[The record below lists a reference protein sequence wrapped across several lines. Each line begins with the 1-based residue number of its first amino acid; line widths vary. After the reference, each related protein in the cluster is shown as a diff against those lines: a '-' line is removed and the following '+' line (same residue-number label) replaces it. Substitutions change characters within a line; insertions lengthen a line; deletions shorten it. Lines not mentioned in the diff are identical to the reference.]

1 MNKQELKAKFT
12 DAYNLIVDSEDTDKM
27 EVLGQVVK
35 EQMNWFIN
43 NKPDMAE
50 DFIDRLCSVNWN
62 NYITYKEAPIIVGN
76 MNPKP
81 LWSLSQIEEALS
93 DNDLPEQEYPYYNKY
108 ALLVTL
114 AMKASDHSE
123 SLLKVVSDKNQ
134 LFKVIYDLAIDVLK
148 DKDGVFNIRKYFKLI

>member
-35 EQMNWFIN
+35 EQINWFIN

-62 NYITYKEAPIIVGN
+62 NYITYKEAPTIVGN

-108 ALLVTL
+108 ALLVAI

-123 SLLKVVSDKNQ
+123 SLLKVVDKNQ